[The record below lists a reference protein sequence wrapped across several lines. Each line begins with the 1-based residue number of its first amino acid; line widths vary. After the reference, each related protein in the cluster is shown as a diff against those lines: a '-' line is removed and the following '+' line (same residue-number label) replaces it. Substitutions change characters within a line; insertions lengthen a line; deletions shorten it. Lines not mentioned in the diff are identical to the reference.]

1 VNQQIDTPSP
11 TARQWLEA
19 KTSRLQMMLEV
30 SRVLNSTL
38 DLDTLL
44 RMIIE
49 VATQVTQTEAA
60 SILLL
65 DEETGEL
72 HFEAA
77 TGVKRAEVKRTVV
90 PLEGSI
96 AGWIITH
103 KQPLMVNN
111 VHHDPRHYV
120 QVDRAT
126 QFDTRSILG
135 APLHVKDQT
144 IGVLEVLNKRDKSSF
159 TEQDIETLETLAA
172 QAAVAI
178 ANARLFA
185 QSDQLADV
193 IHELRTPMTSIVGY
207 TQILL
212 KNEDLPPSTQK
223 TYLETINREAVH
235 LGKMVNDFLDL
246 VRLESGRARLERE
259 PVNMEHLA
267 REVVMSLLPQAN
279 DGDISIHLHADAH
292 LPSVP
297 GDEERLK
304 QVLMN
309 LVSNAIKYNR
319 EGGRIDVSLNL
330 FGDSLCTTVV
340 DTGRGISAENLP
352 RVFDKFYQEEG
363 DETTVKGAGLGLS
376 IARQIVEAHGGSI
389 WAESKPG
396 VGSNFSFTLPLR

>member
-11 TARQWLEA
+11 TPWQLLEA
-19 KTSRLQMMLEV
+19 KISRLQMMLEV

-38 DLDTLL
+38 ALDTLL
-44 RMIIE
+44 RMTIE
-49 VATQVTQTEAA
+49 VATKITQTEAA

-65 DEETGEL
+65 DEKTGEL

-77 TGVKRAEVKRTVV
+77 TGVKRAEVKHAVV

-96 AGWIITH
+96 AGWIVTH

-126 QFDTRSILG
+126 PLDTRSILG
-135 APLHVKDQT
+135 VPLHVKDQT

-159 TEQDIETLETLAA
+159 AEQDIEILETLAA
-172 QAAVAI
+172 QVAVAI
-178 ANARLFA
+178 VNARLFA

-212 KNEDLPPSTQK
+212 KSEALPASTQK

-246 VRLESGRARLERE
+246 ASLESGRARLERE

-279 DGDISIHLHADAH
+279 EGDISVHLHADAY
-292 LPSVP
+292 LPTVP
-297 GDEERLK
+297 GDAGRLK
-304 QVLMN
+304 QVLVN
-309 LVSNAIKYNR
+309 LVSNAIKYNC

-340 DTGRGISAENLP
+340 DTGQGISAENLP
-352 RVFDKFYQEEG
+352 RVFDKFYRGEG
-363 DETTVKGAGLGLS
+363 DETTVKGTGLGLS
-376 IARQIVEAHGGSI
+376 IVKQIVEAHGGSI

-396 VGSNFSFTLPLR
+396 VGSNFTFTLPLR

>member
-1 VNQQIDTPSP
+1 VNQQIDTSSP
-11 TARQWLEA
+11 TAWQLLEA
-19 KTSRLQMMLEV
+19 KISRLQMMLEV

-49 VATQVTQTEAA
+49 VATKVTQTEAA

-65 DEETGEL
+65 DEKTGEL
-72 HFEAA
+72 QFEAA
-77 TGVKRAEVKRTVV
+77 TGVKRAEVRRAVV

-96 AGWIITH
+96 AGWIVTH
-103 KQPLMVNN
+103 KQPLVVNN

-120 QVDRAT
+120 QVERAT

-135 APLHVKDQT
+135 APLHVKNQT

-159 TEQDIETLETLAA
+159 SEQDIETLETLAA

-178 ANARLFA
+178 VNARLFA

-193 IHELRTPMTSIVGY
+193 IHVLRTPMTSIVGY

-212 KNEDLPPSTQK
+212 KNESLPPATQK
-223 TYLETINREAVH
+223 AYLETINREAVH

-246 VRLESGRARLERE
+246 IRLESGRAHMERE
-259 PVNMEHLA
+259 PVNMEHVA
-267 REVVMSLLPQAN
+267 REVVMALLPQAN
-279 DGDISIHLHADAH
+279 EGDISVHLHADAH
-292 LPSVP
+292 LPTVL
-297 GDEERLK
+297 GDEGRLK
-304 QVLMN
+304 QVLVN
-309 LVSNAIKYNR
+309 LISNAIKYNC

-340 DTGRGISAENLP
+340 DTGRGISAESLP
-352 RVFDKFYQEEG
+352 RVFDKFYRGEG
-363 DETTVKGAGLGLS
+363 DEPTVKGTGLGLS
-376 IARQIVEAHGGSI
+376 IAKQIVEAHGGSI
-389 WAESKPG
+389 WAESEPG
-396 VGSNFSFTLPLR
+396 VGSNFTFTLPLR